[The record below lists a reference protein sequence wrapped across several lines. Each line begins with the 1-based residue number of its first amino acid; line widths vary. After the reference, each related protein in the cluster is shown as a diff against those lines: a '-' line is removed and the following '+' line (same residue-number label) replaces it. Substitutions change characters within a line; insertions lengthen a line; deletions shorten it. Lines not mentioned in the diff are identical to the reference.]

1 MPLDDLVGRWT
12 ERLSHIDSI
21 LDPLIT
27 QWPGDDRVAVRSMLS
42 GMQHALNGYL
52 AAALAEST
60 EGEVGAIV
68 APAVSELRG
77 FCTLKSLAGGRE
89 FLERITALR
98 DTARAVSLALST
110 EEELR
115 VQTVEEIIADFAEEY
130 RMSLILALTANYA
143 LSQKVM
149 AWQEAKD
156 KDPAVGDN
164 LDLTTMK
171 FVGSTSNYTIPM
183 SSLTSAST
191 ATPTVITP
199 ANIGAAMREMMTG
212 GTPPPIY
219 RMAYTQWFTTVHAA
233 WEDTYRAR
241 LAAAHGLDD
250 DGKPWGKND
259 VRSAFFNEVRLI
271 RNDISHKNGICV
283 DSADNAVIT
292 WVRRGEAISPTPRD
306 MLGMLDLFP
315 AEELRRAPKRAER
328 TTAQL
333 PYQFDNEW
341 LAQFNAHVTAVE
353 PAKKKRAAAVQ
364 KVLDEWMGT
373 ATNE

>member
-1 MPLDDLVGRWT
+1 
-12 ERLSHIDSI
+12 
-21 LDPLIT
+21 
-27 QWPGDDRVAVRSMLS
+27 MLS
-42 GMQHALNGYL
+42 GMQRALDGYL
-52 AAALAEST
+52 AAALAESAG
-60 EGEVGAIV
+60 GEVGVIV
-68 APAVSELRG
+68 APAVLELQE
-77 FCTLKSLAGGRE
+77 FCALKTLSGGRE

-98 DTARAVSLALST
+98 DVARAALLALST

-115 VQTVEEIIADFAEEY
+115 VQTVEDVIADFAEEY

-156 KDPAVGDN
+156 QDSAVGDN
-164 LDLTTMK
+164 LNLTTME
-171 FVGSTSNYTIPM
+171 FVSSTSDYTIPM

-191 ATPTVITP
+191 AAPTVITP

-241 LAAAHGLDD
+241 LAVAHGLDD

-259 VRSAFFNEVRLI
+259 IRSAFFNEVRLI

-283 DSADNAVIT
+283 DSAGNDVIT
-292 WVRRGEAISPTPRD
+292 WVRRGEAIAPTPRD
-306 MLGMLDLFP
+306 MLGMLDKFP
-315 AEELRRAPKRAER
+315 ADELRRPPKRAER

-341 LAQFNAHVTAVE
+341 LAQFNAHVAAVE
-353 PAKKKRAAAVQ
+353 PGKRKRAAVVQ
-364 KVLDEWMGT
+364 KVLDEWMGA
-373 ATNE
+373 ATDE